1 MTERLRIASFNL
13 ENLDDGPGAQGRLP
27 VLRPQLARLDADLLC
42 LQEINARR
50 REGRRR
56 LSALDALL
64 EDGPYAGFYRAISLS
79 ESGRGAAD
87 RHNLAILSRWP
98 IRRWHSLRHELV
110 EPPELAGEPQSWDRP
125 LLWAELE
132 LPGGRALT
140 LVDLHLRA
148 PRAVPP
154 RDATDPLAGGWA
166 PGFYRAAIRRLGQ
179 ALEARL
185 LVESRLAEDEES
197 LIAVCGDCNA
207 TLEDDALRLLE
218 GRADEDGAAV
228 PAADRLVALARS
240 LPEDRRF
247 TLLHGGAKL
256 LLDHILVSRSLYGLF
271 RRIEIHNEPLTEEEA
286 GEVASGHAP
295 VVAEFALP

>member
-1 MTERLRIASFNL
+1 LRIATFNL
-13 ENLDDGPGAQGRLP
+13 ENLDEGPGADPRLP
-27 VLRPQLARLDADLLC
+27 VLSPQLARLDADLLC

-50 REGRRR
+50 HQGRRR

-79 ESGRGAAD
+79 ESGHGAAD

-110 EPPELAGEPQSWDRP
+110 APPELEGEPQPWDRP
-125 LLWAELE
+125 LLWAEVE
-132 LPGGRALT
+132 LPGGRPLT

-148 PRAVPP
+148 PRAVPAQDDSRP
-154 RDATDPLAGGWA
+154 GAGGWA
-166 PGFYRAAIRRLGQ
+166 PGFYRAAVRRLGQ

-185 LVESRLAEDEES
+185 LVESRLSEDPDS

-228 PAADRLVALARS
+228 PAARRLIALARS

-247 TLLHGGAKL
+247 TLLHGGARL
-256 LLDHILVSRSLYGLF
+256 LLDHILVSRPLYGLF
-271 RRIEIHNEPLTEEEA
+271 RGLEIHNELLTEEEA
-286 GEVASGHAP
+286 GEAASGHAP
-295 VVAEFALP
+295 AVAEFALS